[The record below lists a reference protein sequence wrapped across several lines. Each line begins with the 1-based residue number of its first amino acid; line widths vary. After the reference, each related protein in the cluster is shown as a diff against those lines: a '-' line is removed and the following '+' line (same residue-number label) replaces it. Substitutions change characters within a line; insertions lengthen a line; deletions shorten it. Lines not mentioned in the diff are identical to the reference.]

1 MIDDI
6 NGVKVWRVPE
16 DGPVLGSGDSA
27 SELIGESY
35 RQGADLLALPV
46 KRFDPAFFRLGSGL
60 AGEFI
65 QKLQMYGY
73 RIAVVGDLE
82 TQLAKSAPLRDF
94 VRETNRRGEHL
105 FVADDTYLRAKLSP
119 R

>member
-1 MIDDI
+1 MIEDI
-6 NGVKVWRVPE
+6 NGVKVWLVPGE
-16 DGPVLGSGDSA
+16 GPALGSGESA
-27 SELIGESY
+27 SDLIGESY
-35 RQGADLLALPV
+35 GLGADMLVMPV
-46 KRFDPAFFRLGSGL
+46 GRFDPEFFRLASGL

-73 RIAVVGDLE
+73 RIAVVGDL
-82 TQLAKSAPLRDF
+82 TGPLARSGPLRDF

-105 FVADDTYLRAKLSP
+105 FVADMSELRAMLRP